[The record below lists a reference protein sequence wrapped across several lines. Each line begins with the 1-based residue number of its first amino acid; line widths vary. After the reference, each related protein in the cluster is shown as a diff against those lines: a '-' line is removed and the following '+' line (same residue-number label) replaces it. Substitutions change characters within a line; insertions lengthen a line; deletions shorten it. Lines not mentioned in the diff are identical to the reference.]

1 MHTPGHWSSEFTQ
14 LRVQM
19 RGLSSPLIQV
29 DSVLHD
35 DDECEAHGSSYMT
48 VQPWPSPSGA
58 THGDDAAL
66 MTRPTHDPISGAE
79 RQLLANL
86 LRASGRDPSSFVAV
100 VQPDGLVRV
109 SGPRGTAFYPRENWF
124 TRFSRHLDNDFF
136 DPQQPEPG
144 GPRFSRRA
152 PSLLPA

>member
-1 MHTPGHWSSEFTQ
+1 MHTPGHWSSEFSH
-14 LRVQM
+14 LRSRM
-19 RGLSSPLIQV
+19 NGLASPLIQV
-29 DSVLHD
+29 DSGLHTL
-35 DDECEAHGSSYMT
+35 DDEEDALSYMT
-48 VQPWPSPSGA
+48 PQPPPSQAGQQDS
-58 THGDDAAL
+58 HDAAL
-66 MTRPTHDPISGAE
+66 MNRLIQEPISSAE

-86 LRASGRDPSSFVAV
+86 LRASGRDPSSFVVV

-136 DPQQPEPG
+136 DPQQPEPS

-152 PSLLPA
+152 PAAVPA